1 MFIRSFFTCAA
12 GLFGTAMALLGSAP
26 AAQEHGYTPAD
37 IEAGSRLYQGS
48 CAGCHGT
55 SGDGIPGIDLA
66 RGQFR
71 RVATDPEIVA
81 IIRSGIPGTTMPP
94 SGFSE
99 AQALTIVAYLRSL
112 ASSPARGVP
121 ADRGISGD
129 AARGKVLF
137 EGRGECASCHRVN
150 GEGPRVAPDLTDIGA
165 IRTASELRQKLLD
178 PNALVRPGNRYIEL
192 VMKDG
197 ATISGRLLNYDTF
210 SIQLI
215 DSNERLMSVPKSA
228 LREYRILKESRMPSY
243 RDKLSGEEMTDLVG
257 YLFSLKGPRQ

>member
-1 MFIRSFFTCAA
+1 MFIRSLICAA
-12 GLFGTAMALLGSAP
+12 ALFCAAIGPLGSVP

-37 IEAGSRLYQGS
+37 IENGSRLYQGS

-55 SGDGIPGIDLA
+55 SGDGIPGVDLA

-112 ASSPARGVP
+112 ASGPARGVP
-121 ADRGISGD
+121 ADRGVSGD
-129 AARGKVLF
+129 TARGKALF
-137 EGRGECASCHRVN
+137 EGKGECTTCHRVN
-150 GEGPRVAPDLTDIGA
+150 GAGPRVAPDLTDIGA
-165 IRTASELRQKLLD
+165 IRTASVLRQKLLD

-192 VMKDG
+192 VTKEG

-215 DSNERLMSVPKSA
+215 DSNERLMSLPKST
-228 LREYRILKESRMPSY
+228 LREYRFLKESRMPSY
-243 RDKLSGEEMTDLVG
+243 RDRLSGDEVTDLVG
-257 YLFSLKGPRQ
+257 YLLSLKGPRQ